1 MAYLLYG
8 GIALM
13 IVTSIIAV
21 GVAIVYK
28 ITGKRLDEQ
37 FDEEYGKKE

>member
-1 MAYLLYG
+1 MV
-8 GIALM
+8 
-13 IVTSIIAV
+13 VTVIIAV
-21 GVAIVYK
+21 GTGIVYL